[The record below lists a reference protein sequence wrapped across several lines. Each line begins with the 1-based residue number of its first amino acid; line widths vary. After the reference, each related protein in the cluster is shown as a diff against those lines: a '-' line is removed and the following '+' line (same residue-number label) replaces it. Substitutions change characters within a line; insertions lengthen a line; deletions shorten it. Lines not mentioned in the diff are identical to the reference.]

1 MGHEAMSDEFQ
12 NPRESWQNRI
22 SGLESEEMSIATE
35 RLELSPAHGLIE
47 TTYSPFHCLYADALH
62 FHTEA
67 RVRMSVSEAEASRLA
82 RAAFTLY
89 LDSASALVHQ
99 AAVELGRPEL
109 WPLVADPSRPLP
121 LAEVWRVLPAIV
133 GEGPAGPFKP
143 DQAPW
148 PQFTELLSL
157 RLSWIYPGQPSQRK
171 AYYKQSNV
179 DGSFEVL
186 APHESRSLGGPAPES
201 LVWPKTGLPRE
212 PYALRPHHLDTARKV
227 LDSAIDALDRRL
239 FGALTRENRHRREPV
254 RRLPKPESNG

>member
-1 MGHEAMSDEFQ
+1 MDDEV
-12 NPRESWQNRI
+12 RESKETWQNRI
-22 SGLESEEMSIATE
+22 SGLESEDISVATE
-35 RLELSPAHGLIE
+35 RLITNPPQGLIE
-47 TTYSPFHCLYADALH
+47 TTYSPFHCFYSDALH

-67 RVRMSVSEAEASRLA
+67 RLRMSISEAEASRLS
-82 RAAFTLY
+82 RAAFGLY

-109 WPLVADPSRPLP
+109 WPLVADPSRPMP

-133 GEGPAGPFKP
+133 GEGPAGSFRPE
-143 DQAPW
+143 QAPW
-148 PQFTELLSL
+148 PQFTELLAL
-157 RLSWIYPGQPSQRK
+157 RISWIYPGGPAQRK
-171 AYYKQSNV
+171 AYYKQSNL

-186 APHESRSLGGPAPES
+186 APHESKELGGPPAES

-254 RRLPKPESNG
+254 HRLPPSKPKQT